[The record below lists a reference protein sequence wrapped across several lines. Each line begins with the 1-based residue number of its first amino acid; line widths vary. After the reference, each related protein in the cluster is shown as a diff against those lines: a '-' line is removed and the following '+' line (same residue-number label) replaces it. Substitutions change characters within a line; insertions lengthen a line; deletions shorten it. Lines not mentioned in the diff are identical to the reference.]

1 MKKNKL
7 KIIGILPILIYTN
20 CKAQTLTEKH
30 LYNVASPEVA
40 TLMKYNDFSELDYI
54 GKTNISIPI
63 YDITFGS
70 IKLPINI
77 SYNTKGNKVADVAT
91 AVGLG
96 WNLTAGGNLTITVN
110 DQNDFTET
118 YAYYTNSTF
127 EPSQS
132 LSWHRQ
138 SKGYLCTDWPD
149 QLFYSNTY
157 GQQLCINH
165 RIEWNDDGMVD
176 AAPDFFHINAPGF
189 NDKFYLT
196 RTSNTQFKANFFK
209 STNAKLNNNPVLT
222 ITPTCGGYESTYWG
236 SSGKASVFYQPDKFE
251 ITGENG
257 YIYTFNDYETSR
269 ITEYPQDFFS
279 HDAIQVNNW
288 YLTKIKDPVSG
299 REIVFEYESYVNN
312 YEHPSLTTLEN
323 VNFGNYNVVSNY
335 VLGSNSS
342 IYEAPPLIY
351 NKVTTSKLTS
361 KRLKK
366 IVTDEETVD
375 FTYAFSRDDYPGNG
389 LSNISI
395 RNKNGALIKKSEF
408 QYSYFN
414 SENCSG
420 GNYECKRLKLNSISD
435 SSSGTYT
442 FYYDGNNF
450 PPRNSSKVDFLGYY
464 NNNSSNI
471 TFSKDNFHP
480 YENYFPTAK
489 TYFYPDL
496 TNDNILPFKLI
507 NKAPYFEPGGG
518 IDKTPS
524 AASKM
529 GLLQRIVY
537 PTGGALHL
545 SYENDEFMYEGM
557 KYILGST
564 RINNMKLYDS
574 NNQVSK
580 ETKFKYVNEN
590 NTSSGQIN
598 FITTPVNVVRTEV
611 SPGIGFNTGAIVG
624 YSRIIEEV
632 TGKGRIERRYSN
644 FSDYPDKFMESE
656 TNFTDQGVKNL
667 LKFLKFPH
675 SYVQSFDDRRGQLLS
690 ANYYK
695 EGISSPIKKE
705 VHTYNYQVKDSL
717 KVRKAFSSYVNYGY
731 DMTGSYFASNY
742 LLRYF
747 SNKSSSVK
755 EDLFSGS
762 SIKEENFY
770 NYDDS
775 RLIYKKTVSG
785 GNTTEE
791 YYRNAKDKSIQ
802 KLIDANI
809 LDKNIEYEKKK
820 NGKTIVKQ
828 EIKYDN
834 PNLFPS
840 SESYYDMSANLMGKE
855 INYDKY
861 DAKGN
866 LLQYTKKNGIP
877 VTIIW
882 GYRQSQPIAKIE
894 GANYSQIMQAFG
906 LNINDNDAYLALDI
920 VKKSNLHFDA
930 ATEPEFISKL
940 SDFRNKPDFKGYNIS
955 TYVHTPLV
963 GVKSITSP
971 SGNREGYRYDN
982 ANRLEKVLDVEE
994 NVKKEYKYNYA
1005 AAVYYNNE
1013 KSKSF
1018 TTTNCGPGTL
1028 PASGIYTVPTA
1039 KYSSSISQA
1048 DADQKAQ
1055 NDINTNGQSY
1065 INSTVN
1071 CIPYVCTIVPT
1082 YLADIY
1088 YSSFQEITT
1097 NHIKAI
1103 LSLPLTNSSG
1113 GTAPNWSGGV
1123 FIGTLNTLCR
1133 PNSFKNISVSGTN
1146 GSWNVSIAPSG
1157 GVTLT
1162 SMGGSSPSGAIT
1174 LNFEYDK

>member
-1 MKKNKL
+1 MRKNKL
-7 KIIGILPILIYTN
+7 KIIGLLFILIHANYRT
-20 CKAQTLTEKH
+20 QTLTEKH

-40 TLMKYNDFSELDYI
+40 TLMKYGDFSELDYI
-54 GKTNISIPI
+54 GKTNISVPI

-77 SYNTKGNKVADVAT
+77 SYNTKGNKVADIAT
-91 AVGLG
+91 SVGLG
-96 WNLTAGGNLTITVN
+96 WNLTAGGNLTVKVN

-118 YAYYTNSTF
+118 YAYYTTSTF

-189 NDKFYLT
+189 SDKFYLT
-196 RTSNTQFKANFFK
+196 RINETQFKANFFK
-209 STNAKLNNNPVLT
+209 STNAKLNNNLILT

-236 SSGKASVFYQPDKFE
+236 SSGKASVFYKPDKFE

-288 YLTKIKDPVSG
+288 YLTKMKDPISG

-312 YEHPSLTTLEN
+312 YEHPSLTTLED

-366 IVTDEETVD
+366 ILTDEETVD
-375 FTYAFSRDDYPGNG
+375 FTYAFNRDDYPGNG
-389 LSNISI
+389 LTNISI
-395 RNKNGALIKKSEF
+395 KNKNGAIIKKTDF

-420 GNYECKRLKLNSISD
+420 GNYECKRLKLNNITD

-442 FYYDGNNF
+442 FYYDSNNF

-496 TNDNILPFKLI
+496 TNDNILPFRLV
-507 NKAPYFEPGGG
+507 NKAPYFEPSGGV
-518 IDKTPS
+518 DKTPS
-524 AASKM
+524 VISKM

-537 PTGGALHL
+537 PTGGSLSL
-545 SYENDEFMYEGM
+545 SYENDDFMYEGVQ
-557 KYILGST
+557 YILGST

-574 NNQVSK
+574 QNQISREV
-580 ETKFKYVNEN
+580 KYKYINEN

-598 FITTPVNVVRTEV
+598 FITTPVNVIRTEI

-624 YSRIIEEV
+624 YSRIVEEE
-632 TGKGRIERRYSN
+632 TGKGSIEKKYSN

-695 EGISSPIKKE
+695 EGISSPIKSE
-705 VHTYNYQVKDSL
+705 VHTYDYHVKDSL
-717 KVRKAFSSYVNYGY
+717 KVRKAFSSYLNSGY
-731 DMTGSYFASNY
+731 NMTESYFASNY

-747 SNKSSSVK
+747 NNKSSITK
-755 EDLFSGS
+755 EDFFSGS
-762 SIKEENFY
+762 SIKEENFF

-775 RLIYKKTVSG
+775 RLIYKKTLSSG
-785 GNTTEE
+785 NITEE
-791 YYRNAKDKSIQ
+791 YYRNAKDKSTQ

-809 LDKNIEYEKKK
+809 FDKTVEYEKKK
-820 NGKTIVKQ
+820 NGKTLIKQ
-828 EIKYDN
+828 EVKYEN
-834 PNLFPS
+834 PNIFPS
-840 SESYYDMSANLMGKE
+840 SEFSYDMNVSLMEKE
-855 INYDKY
+855 VNYDKY
-861 DAKGN
+861 DSKGN
-866 LLQYTKKNGIP
+866 LLQYTQNSGIP

-882 GYRQSQPIAKIE
+882 GYRQSQPIVKIE
-894 GANYSQIMQAFG
+894 GATYSQIMQLFG
-906 LNINDNDAYLALDI
+906 LNANDNNSYLDLEI
-920 VKKSNLHFDA
+920 VKKSNLHFDTS
-930 ATEPEFISKL
+930 TETDLFSKL
-940 SDFRNKPDFKGYNIS
+940 NEFRSNSQLKEFKIT
-955 TYVHTPLV
+955 TYTHAPLI
-963 GVKSITSP
+963 GVKSITSA
-971 SGNREGYRYDN
+971 SGLKESYLYDTS
-982 ANRLEKVLDVEE
+982 NRLEKVVNSEGKTL
-994 NVKKEYKYNYA
+994 KEYKYNYA
-1005 AAVYYNNE
+1005 PATYYSAL
-1013 KSKSF
+1013 KTQTF
-1018 TTTNCGPGTL
+1018 TRNNCGGNAVGGSYT
-1028 PASGIYTVPTA
+1028 YTVPAGQYT
-1039 KYSSSISQA
+1039 SILSQT
-1048 DADQKAQ
+1048 DADQKAA
-1055 NDINTNGQSY
+1055 DDVNTNGQNVANANGTCTPFTCNLSF
-1065 INSTVN
+1065 NSSIGISGGGSVSAQSNGYYKVSFGFSSGSNSVN
-1071 CIPYVCTIVPT
+1071 LPWTTTGVKVATISGVCKPT
-1082 YLADIY
+1082 TD
-1088 YSSFQEITT
+1088 YSSYNGQVYYTIKT
-1097 NHIKAI
+1097 NGDII
-1103 LSLPLTNSSG
+1103 LRSQS
-1113 GTAPNWSGGV
+1113 TAPSN
-1123 FIGTLNTLCR
+1123 NTSYNYEIIF
-1133 PNSFKNISVSGTN
+1133 PIN
-1146 GSWNVSIAPSG
+1146 
-1157 GVTLT
+1157 
-1162 SMGGSSPSGAIT
+1162 
-1174 LNFEYDK
+1174 